1 MKNTALITSYGRLLS
16 RTSRFITMFIPGR
29 VICVLVF
36 AALSGA
42 QEPASQ
48 PTTPLPLM
56 LSPADKNKVI
66 YVSDFDVDSKSFK
79 HDKGGITGKG
89 FIIPPPP
96 GLVRKSKDPADEA
109 QKLIRLMSETLV
121 ADLEKAG
128 LKAQRLTASDPR
140 PTDGL
145 LLTGIFTQMN
155 EGNHMRRALI
165 GFGAGAAKMEL
176 IVTIADASQPGQSLH
191 DVSAEKSSGRE
202 PGATVALNPY
212 VGAASC
218 VAKFVMTKNDPEK
231 MVKKTASKIAE
242 ELTKQLNYDPLVA
255 VVR

>member
-109 QKLIRLMSETLV
+109 QKLIRLMSEPWWPKWRRPVSRRSGLRPATLV
-121 ADLEKAG
+121 
-128 LKAQRLTASDPR
+128 PR
-140 PTDGL
+140 NVML
-145 LLTGIFTQMN
+145 LSGIS
-155 EGNHMRRALI
+155 R
-165 GFGAGAAKMEL
+165 K
-176 IVTIADASQPGQSLH
+176 
-191 DVSAEKSSGRE
+191 
-202 PGATVALNPY
+202 
-212 VGAASC
+212 
-218 VAKFVMTKNDPEK
+218 
-231 MVKKTASKIAE
+231 
-242 ELTKQLNYDPLVA
+242 
-255 VVR
+255 